1 MSIRTA
7 CPSCQKLY
15 NFDDSLQGKTVR
27 CRECRSTFPVPTLS
41 RQVRR
46 DEVSR
51 PTDERI
57 TMSSRP
63 SKAAGRA
70 DYDDEKPLRRPA
82 ERRSDRPSKK
92 AQQGKNMLPILLGVG
107 AAVLV
112 LGGLVIGGVVFAVL
126 HMNTSSTALGGPVA
140 IAVDEP
146 PPVVERKVDMA
157 PPPAAP
163 ARLPVERLKEEEVA
177 IPDGPAPK
185 EMAADVVKK
194 VKQSTTYL
202 RVTLPSGEIAQGS
215 GFFALERNLV
225 ITNAHVVGMLRS
237 STPPR
242 RVEVVVRSGEADEA
256 KLTGTLLGIDREN
269 DLAVLRVEADLSQLP
284 PPLPVASTA
293 ELVETQKVYIFGF
306 PFGAQLGKNITV
318 STSSISSLRRGSDGV
333 LKQVQ
338 VNGGMNPGNSGGP
351 VTDARGA
358 VIGVSVAGISGTQIN
373 FAIPADFIRPFA
385 ERSKNNPLDLT
396 RPVPGPLA
404 RNDLAAGPA
413 AGGSL
418 EEDLAALKGTWESG
432 SVGADGGGA
441 TGTVKLSITPLPG
454 NRGGRIALQIATKQG
469 GRTTSST
476 SNYSFT
482 LEQKG
487 RERILVTSIRRGP
500 RGTARGM
507 VFIYRFEDGQL
518 ILSGAIASSRIT
530 YTLKNVALRRIAAE
544 PQEAVADKPAPPA
557 PAAPALP
564 AEANSGKAAPAATKF
579 SGDVFAFVDEAI
591 REKRLTDVD
600 IRGFTLH
607 KNTYRDIYAKGGLLI
622 GFQVGLGK
630 FVNNDIVKSFRP
642 IFLTKN
648 GEKFGAWHG
657 PVPTAP
663 VTVKAKRGYVVS
675 GLSVRTAL
683 AIDAITVTFA
693 KLDKD
698 GLDLN
703 DTYNSQPVGGN
714 GGQPASIGGQ
724 GAMFVGVTG
733 NLGPDGSPS
742 SLGLVAVLPKD

>member
-1 MSIRTA
+1 
-7 CPSCQKLY
+7 
-15 NFDDSLQGKTVR
+15 
-27 CRECRSTFPVPTLS
+27 
-41 RQVRR
+41 
-46 DEVSR
+46 
-51 PTDERI
+51 
-57 TMSSRP
+57 
-63 SKAAGRA
+63 
-70 DYDDEKPLRRPA
+70 
-82 ERRSDRPSKK
+82 
-92 AQQGKNMLPILLGVG
+92 MLPILLGVG

-126 HMNTSSTALGGPVA
+126 RMSTSSTAQTGSSA

-146 PPVVERKVDMA
+146 PPG
-157 PPPAAP
+157 PAAP

-177 IPDGPAPK
+177 IPDGPAPN

-202 RVTLPSGEIAQGS
+202 RVTLPGGEIAQGS

-225 ITNAHVVGMLRS
+225 ITNAHVVGLLRS

-242 RVEVVVRSGEADEA
+242 RVEVVVRSGEANEA
-256 KLTGTLLGIDREN
+256 KLTGTLLGVDREN
-269 DLAVLRVEADLSQLP
+269 DLAVLRVEGNLSQLP
-284 PPLPVASTA
+284 PPLPVASA
-293 ELVETQKVYIFGF
+293 ADLVETQKVYIFGF

-373 FAIPADFIRPFA
+373 FAIPADFIRPFVQ
-385 ERSKNNPLDLT
+385 RSKNNPLDLT
-396 RPVPGPLA
+396 KPLPGPLA
-404 RNDLAAGPA
+404 RNDLAAGS
-413 AGGSL
+413 SL

-441 TGTVKLSITPLPG
+441 MGTVKLSITPQPG

-518 ILSGAIASSRIT
+518 ILAGAIASGRIT
-530 YTLKNVALRRIAAE
+530 YTLKNVALRRIAEE
-544 PQEAVADKPAPPA
+544 PQEAVADKPAPAA
-557 PAAPALP
+557 PAAPTP
-564 AEANSGKAAPAATKF
+564 AAPVPPVVADKGKASPAATKF
-579 SGDVFAFVDEAI
+579 SGDVFTFVEEAI

-607 KNTYRDIYAKGGLLI
+607 QNTYRDVYEKGGLLI

-630 FVNNDIVKSFRP
+630 FVNNDVVKSFRP

-657 PVPTAP
+657 PAPAAP

-683 AIDAITVTFA
+683 AIDALTITFA

-698 GLDLN
+698 GLDLS
-703 DTYNSQPVGGN
+703 DTYESKPIGGN
-714 GGQPASIGGQ
+714 GGRVASIGGQ
-724 GAMFVGVTG
+724 GAIFVGVTG
-733 NLGPDGSPS
+733 HLGPDGSPS

>member
-1 MSIRTA
+1 MSIRTS
-7 CPSCQKLY
+7 CPSCRKAY
-15 NFDDSLQGKTVR
+15 NFDDSLQGKTIR
-27 CRECRSTFPVPTLS
+27 CPECRSTFPVPTLS
-41 RQVRR
+41 RQARR
-46 DEVSR
+46 DDGSR

-57 TMSSRP
+57 TKSSRP
-63 SKAAGRA
+63 SKAAVRA
-70 DYDDEKPLRRPA
+70 DDNDQRPLRRPS

-92 AQQGKNMLPILLGVG
+92 SQQGKNMLPILLGVG

-126 HMNTSSTALGGPVA
+126 RMNTSSTVLGGPVA

-146 PPVVERKVDMA
+146 SPVPVERKVDMA
-157 PPPAAP
+157 PPPAAQ
-163 ARLPVERLKEEEVA
+163 ARLPVERLKEDEAA
-177 IPDGPAPK
+177 IPDGPLPK

-202 RVTLPSGEIAQGS
+202 RVTLPSGEVAQGS

-225 ITNAHVVGMLRS
+225 VTNAHVVGMLRS

-242 RVEVVVRSGEADEA
+242 RVEVVVRSGEANEA
-256 KLTGTLLGIDREN
+256 KRTGTLLGIDREN
-269 DLAVLRVEADLSQLP
+269 DLAVLRMEGDFSQLP
-284 PPLPVASTA
+284 PPLPVASA
-293 ELVETQKVYIFGF
+293 ADLVETQKVYIFGF
-306 PFGAQLGKNITV
+306 PFGAQLGKNITI
-318 STSSISSLRRGSDGV
+318 STSSISSLRRGGDGV

-373 FAIPADFIRPFA
+373 FAIPADFIRPFV

-396 RPVPGPLA
+396 KPLPGPLA
-404 RNDLAAGPA
+404 RNDLAAGPD

-418 EEDLAALKGTWESG
+418 EEDLAALKGTWESS

-441 TGTVKLSITPLPG
+441 TGTVKLSITPQPG
-454 NRGGRIALQIATKQG
+454 NKGGRIRLEIATKQG
-469 GRTTSST
+469 GRTSSST
-476 SNYSFT
+476 SNYGFT

-518 ILSGAIASSRIT
+518 ILSGAIASGRIT
-530 YTLKNVALRRIAAE
+530 YTLKNVALRRTAAE
-544 PQEAVADKPAPPA
+544 PQEAVADKPAPTA
-557 PAAPALP
+557 PTPPAL
-564 AEANSGKAAPAATKF
+564 ADKGKGSPAATKF
-579 SGDVFAFVDEAI
+579 SGDVFTFVEEAI
-591 REKRLTDVD
+591 RAKRLTDVD

-607 KNTYRDIYAKGGLLI
+607 QNTYRDIYEKGGLLI

-630 FVNNDIVKSFRP
+630 FANNDIVKSFRP

-648 GEKFGAWHG
+648 GEKFGPWHG
-657 PVPTAP
+657 PAP
-663 VTVKAKRGYVVS
+663 ASPITVKAKRGYVVS

-683 AIDAITVTFA
+683 AIDGLTITFA

-698 GLDLN
+698 GLDLS
-703 DTYNSQPVGGN
+703 DTYNSQPVGGD
-714 GGQPASIGGQ
+714 GGRLASIGGQ
-724 GAMFVGVTG
+724 GAIFVGVTG
-733 NLGPDGSPS
+733 HLGPDGSPS
-742 SLGLVAVLPKD
+742 SLGLVAVLPKE

>member
-1 MSIRTA
+1 
-7 CPSCQKLY
+7 
-15 NFDDSLQGKTVR
+15 
-27 CRECRSTFPVPTLS
+27 
-41 RQVRR
+41 
-46 DEVSR
+46 
-51 PTDERI
+51 
-57 TMSSRP
+57 
-63 SKAAGRA
+63 
-70 DYDDEKPLRRPA
+70 
-82 ERRSDRPSKK
+82 
-92 AQQGKNMLPILLGVG
+92 MLPILLGVG

-126 HMNTSSTALGGPVA
+126 RMNTSSTAVGGPVA
-140 IAVDEP
+140 IVADQP
-146 PPVVERKVDMA
+146 PPG
-157 PPPAAP
+157 PAAP
-163 ARLPVERLKEEEVA
+163 AQLPVERLKEDEVA
-177 IPDGPAPK
+177 IPDSPAPK

-202 RVTLPSGEIAQGS
+202 RVTLPSGEVAQGS

-237 STPPR
+237 SNPPR
-242 RVEVVVRSGEADEA
+242 RIEVVVRSGEVDEA
-256 KLTGTLLGIDREN
+256 KRTGTLLGIDREN
-269 DLAVLRVEADLSQLP
+269 DLAVLRVEGDLSQLP
-284 PPLPVASTA
+284 PPLPVAGTA
-293 ELVETQKVYIFGF
+293 DLVETQKVYIFGF

-318 STSSISSLRRGSDGV
+318 STSSISSLRRGNDGV

-373 FAIPADFIRPFA
+373 FAIPADFIRPFVQ
-385 ERSKNNPLDLT
+385 RSKNNPLDLT
-396 RPVPGPLA
+396 APPPGPLA
-404 RNDLAAGPA
+404 RNDLAAPPA

-441 TGTVKLSITPLPG
+441 MGTVKLSITPQPG
-454 NRGGRIALQIATKQG
+454 NRSGRIRLEIATKQG

-487 RERILVTSIRRGP
+487 RERILVTSIRRGV
-500 RGTARGM
+500 RGTVRGM
-507 VFIYRFEDGQL
+507 AFIYRFEDGQL
-518 ILSGAIASSRIT
+518 ILSGAIASGRIT

-544 PQEAVADKPAPPA
+544 PQEAVADKPAPATPA
-557 PAAPALP
+557 APVAPALP
-564 AEANSGKAAPAATKF
+564 ATANSGKASPAATKF

-607 KNTYRDIYAKGGLLI
+607 QNTYRDTYAKGGLLI

-630 FVNNDIVKSFRP
+630 FANNDIVNALRP

-657 PVPTAP
+657 PAP
-663 VTVKAKRGYVVS
+663 AAPITVKAKRGYVVS

-683 AIDAITVTFA
+683 ALDALTVTFA

-698 GLDLN
+698 GLDLS
-703 DTYNSQPVGGN
+703 DTYNSQTVGGS
-714 GGQPASIGGQ
+714 GGRLASIGGQ
-724 GAMFVGVTG
+724 GAIFVGVTG
-733 NLGPDGSPS
+733 HLGPDGAPS